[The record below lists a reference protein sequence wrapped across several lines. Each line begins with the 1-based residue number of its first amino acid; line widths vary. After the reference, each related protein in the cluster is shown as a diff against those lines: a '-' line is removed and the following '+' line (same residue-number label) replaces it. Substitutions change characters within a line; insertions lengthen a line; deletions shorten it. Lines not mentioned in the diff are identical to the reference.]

1 MMGVARTVPVV
12 GLVGGVGS
20 GKSHVAAGLA
30 AQRNVAVIAAD
41 PIGHEVLRRPAVKA
55 QMHQRWGDT
64 VFTADGEI
72 DRARVGSLVFGDD
85 AASRDRR
92 QQLEAI
98 THPEITREVLR
109 RIDDYQAQPDLEA
122 IVLDAALLLEAGWRE
137 FCDHVVFIDSPLAD
151 RQQRV
156 AASRGWSAEE
166 LARREASQW
175 PLERKRGASDAVIQ
189 NAGPNQ
195 AVGQLVQLLAGW
207 RQEAGRFTPPA
218 GCDVR
223 AHTAPP
229 TLPDGMT
236 VSRPPIHDPGGNN
249 PHAS

>member
-1 MMGVARTVPVV
+1 MSGFTRNVPVL

-20 GKSHVAAGLA
+20 GKSHVAVGLA

-55 QMHQRWGDT
+55 QVRQRWGDT
-64 VFTADGEI
+64 VFTPDGEI
-72 DRARVGSLVFGDD
+72 DRARVGQLVFGDD
-85 AASRDRR
+85 PASRDRR

-109 RIDDYQAQPDLEA
+109 RIDMHQAQPHLEA

-137 FCDHVVFIDSPLAD
+137 FCDHVIFVDSPLAD
-151 RQQRV
+151 RQRRV

-175 PLERKRGASDAVIQ
+175 PLERKRNASDAVIQ
-189 NAGPNQ
+189 NVGPDQ

-207 RQEAGRFTPPA
+207 WREAGRSAPSAGGDLPANTP
-218 GCDVR
+218 
-223 AHTAPP
+223 HP
-229 TLPDGMT
+229 TLSPEMT
-236 VSRPPIHDPGGNN
+236 VSRSPIHAPGGNT
-249 PHAS
+249 PHAP

>member
-1 MMGVARTVPVV
+1 MSGFTRNVPVL

-55 QMHQRWGDT
+55 QVRQRWGDT
-64 VFTADGEI
+64 VFTPDGEI
-72 DRARVGSLVFGDD
+72 DRSRVGQLVFGDD

-98 THPEITREVLR
+98 THPEITREVRR
-109 RIDDYQAQPDLEA
+109 RIDQYQAQPHLEA
-122 IVLDAALLLEAGWRE
+122 VVLDAALLLEAGWRE
-137 FCDHVVFIDSPLAD
+137 FCDHVVFVDSPLAD

-156 AASRGWSAEE
+156 ASSRGWSTEE

-175 PLERKRGASDAVIQ
+175 PLERKRSACDAVIQ
-189 NAGPNQ
+189 NVGSDQ
-195 AVGQLVQLLAGW
+195 AVNQLVQLLAGW
-207 RQEAGRFTPPA
+207 RREGGWSAPWAGGNP
-218 GCDVR
+218 R
-223 AHTAPP
+223 ANIPLP
-229 TLPDGMT
+229 TLSHEIA
-236 VSRPPIHDPGGNN
+236 VSRSPIHAPGGNT
-249 PHAS
+249 PHAP